1 MRAAAP
7 SATKLEHPFN
17 SHRLPF
23 GRALFTASLIRLLA
37 SATTSCL
44 RVHRRAALSLQRFG
58 LATSYATRLLA
69 VPVPDEATV
78 AASAV
83 KEAKGL
89 LRDIQRRVVEVRRSN
104 KRLAKELSE
113 WLESAMQ
120 AVIPAAPPEGHG

>member
-1 MRAAAP
+1 MPPR
-7 SATKLEHPFN
+7 SQ
-17 SHRLPF
+17 
-23 GRALFTASLIRLLA
+23 
-37 SATTSCL
+37 SCL
-44 RVHRRAALSLQRFG
+44 RFHRRAALSLQRFG